1 MHDSEILRTRLYPVV
16 AAALDK
22 NSRKFIDNIARYFNS
37 KHEEIHEI
45 APYTRI
51 YFNQNNVNDL
61 FRSIGITEAE
71 VKNIIKDC
79 FFWDIGYVPL
89 CAKEPY
95 VEVLMCAII
104 YYLKNGDQKKAELTT
119 IYTCF
124 SGKFYT
130 SLHSNFWK
138 FPPKKQIMD
147 YVVNNM
153 LSDKFDL
160 KKEGSVF
167 NTVKKLSITWIETY
181 TKRLTD
187 KEITDDNIGK
197 LIQQLR
203 DRLKSMLLNIATLYY
218 EAVDNKYYMNYEYD
232 SLDEDDFHITSNDA
246 NLAARITE
254 ATIGI
259 FTSQKINMK
268 RCKDAT
274 AKNSSINYDELC
286 SIMESIVAEKSNINK
301 LRRVINIL
309 ICDFMEAYPKVSVT
323 SPNFIIH
330 SMKPKPNTK
339 NPLIIELKDTIID
352 WLMVHSEKYKF
363 KTRIATKNDY
373 YKAVL
378 MYITL
383 QINAV
388 AIQQ

>member
-1 MHDSEILRTRLYPVV
+1 
-16 AAALDK
+16 
-22 NSRKFIDNIARYFNS
+22 
-37 KHEEIHEI
+37 
-45 APYTRI
+45 
-51 YFNQNNVNDL
+51 
-61 FRSIGITEAE
+61 
-71 VKNIIKDC
+71 
-79 FFWDIGYVPL
+79 
-89 CAKEPY
+89 
-95 VEVLMCAII
+95 
-104 YYLKNGDQKKAELTT
+104 
-119 IYTCF
+119 
-124 SGKFYT
+124 
-130 SLHSNFWK
+130 
-138 FPPKKQIMD
+138 
-147 YVVNNM
+147 
-153 LSDKFDL
+153 
-160 KKEGSVF
+160 
-167 NTVKKLSITWIETY
+167 
-181 TKRLTD
+181 
-187 KEITDDNIGK
+187 
-197 LIQQLR
+197 
-203 DRLKSMLLNIATLYY
+203 
-218 EAVDNKYYMNYEYD
+218 MNYEYD